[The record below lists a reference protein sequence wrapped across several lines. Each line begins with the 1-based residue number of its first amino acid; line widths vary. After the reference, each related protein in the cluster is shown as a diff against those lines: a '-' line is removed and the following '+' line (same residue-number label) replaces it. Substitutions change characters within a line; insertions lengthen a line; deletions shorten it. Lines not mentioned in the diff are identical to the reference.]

1 MNKVKPYYLSEDI
14 NPKSWESVSD
24 AYSDLSVY
32 AYNYIYRSKYHIPEE
47 RIGDAVLTACERAFK
62 YRNGYDRKISRLHNW
77 FNTIINRV
85 LIATHN
91 KLPDEQRLDT
101 IINKASHEYEPEY
114 DMNIEDSASTDDR
127 IVLDIDPERN
137 TIFEEV
143 QSIRKEVADALKNH
157 IENLRPLDR
166 DIFIKAYVDDIP
178 FKIIASQT
186 GLTETAARKRA
197 FDIKKRIRKALPE
210 ITPWKELDI
219 TLYEKIQEP
228 DGIPEFTHE
237 EEALLELYPQYDPRI
252 VDPEEADTIEHENE
266 VEAYEVLKD
275 HLEMCIDE
283 YICQVEKSTDTY
295 SELKAELCRRGRN
308 IREDVR
314 LGSDMFIIE
323 DDLDII
329 VSSRATTIIYIGF
342 IHEFIVLHTFGADAA
357 AIADFIDDLHS
368 LIDRIGEEIDSLIDI
383 RA

>member
-1 MNKVKPYYLSEDI
+1 MNKAKPYYLSEDI
-14 NPKSWESVSD
+14 DPKSWESVSD

-77 FNTIINRV
+77 VNTIINRV

-219 TLYEKIQEP
+219 TLYQKIQDP
-228 DGIPEFTHE
+228 DGIPEFTPE

-308 IREDVR
+308 IREDER

-329 VSSRATTIIYIGF
+329 VSNHANTVLYIGF
-342 IHEFIVLHTFGADAA
+342 IHEFIVLHTFGADVAS
-357 AIADFIDDLHS
+357 IADFIDDLHS
-368 LIDRIGEEIDSLIDI
+368 HIDRIGEEIDSLIDI

>member
-14 NPKSWESVSD
+14 DPRSWDSVSD

-101 IINKASHEYEPEY
+101 IINKSSHEYEPEY

-228 DGIPEFTHE
+228 DGIPEFTPE
-237 EEALLELYPQYDPRI
+237 EEALFELYPKYDPRI
-252 VDPEEADTIEHENE
+252 VDPEEADTIEYENE

-283 YICQVEKSTDTY
+283 YICQVEKPTDTY

-329 VSSRATTIIYIGF
+329 VSSRATTIYIGF

-357 AIADFIDDLHS
+357 SIADFIDDLHS
-368 LIDRIGEEIDSLIDI
+368 HIDRIGEEIDSLIDI

>member
-1 MNKVKPYYLSEDI
+1 MNKAKPYYLSEDI
-14 NPKSWESVSD
+14 DPKSWESVSD

-77 FNTIINRV
+77 FNKIINRV

-127 IVLDIDPERN
+127 IVLDTDPERN

-166 DIFIKAYVDDIP
+166 DIFIKAYIDDIP

-219 TLYEKIQEP
+219 TLYQKIQDP
-228 DGIPEFTHE
+228 DGIPEFTPE

-266 VEAYEVLKD
+266 VEAYEVLKE

-283 YICQVEKSTDTY
+283 YICQVEKPTDTY

-308 IREDVR
+308 IREDER

-357 AIADFIDDLHS
+357 SIADFIDDLHS
-368 LIDRIGEEIDSLIDI
+368 HIDRIGEEIDSLIDI